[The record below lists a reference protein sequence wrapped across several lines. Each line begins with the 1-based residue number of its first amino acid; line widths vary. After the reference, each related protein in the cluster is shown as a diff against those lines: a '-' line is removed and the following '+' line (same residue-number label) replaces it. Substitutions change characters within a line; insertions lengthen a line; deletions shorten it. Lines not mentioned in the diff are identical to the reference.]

1 MSADSEKQHE
11 TKPYICEDGIYFP
24 VYKYI
29 YEDKPAIY
37 ELSMPKEI
45 FQEAFKEYIIKE
57 GLLDVP
63 CKEQNNK

>member
-11 TKPYICEDGIYFP
+11 TKTYIGEDGIYFP

-45 FQEAFKEYIIKE
+45 SCRKT
-57 GLLDVP
+57 
-63 CKEQNNK
+63 